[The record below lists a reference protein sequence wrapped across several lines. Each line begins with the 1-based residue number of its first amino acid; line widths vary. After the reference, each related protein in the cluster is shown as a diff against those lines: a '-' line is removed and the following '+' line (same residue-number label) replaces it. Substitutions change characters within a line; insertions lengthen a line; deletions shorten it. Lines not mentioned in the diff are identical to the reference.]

1 MARRHFSRP
10 VYEGLPWFYISFGIV
25 ALIASY
31 LLAARGA
38 LSLTVGLLGFL
49 TLRRGGSGGG
59 VPPGCRVAE
68 RDAAR
73 CRVGE
78 GATAARRTLVHV
90 DQFMLADQD
99 DIAVVQVMAA
109 HASGLHVDPVG
120 AVQVLDVARM
130 GRGDHLAVMTAD
142 EAAVDLH
149 VIVGRAAD
157 DDPPDP

>member
-1 MARRHFSRP
+1 MTRRHFSRP
-10 VYEGLPWFYISFGIV
+10 VYEGLPWFYITFGIV

-31 LLAARGA
+31 LLAARG
-38 LSLTVGLLGFL
+38 
-49 TLRRGGSGGG
+49 
-59 VPPGCRVAE
+59 P
-68 RDAAR
+68 
-73 CRVGE
+73 
-78 GATAARRTLVHV
+78 LVHV